1 MTIKEIENLIQILR
15 TNGVKYFKSDEVEIK
30 LEAVVPATTQVVAS
44 VSPESRP
51 ETKANSR
58 KQKQENRTL
67 GDVPIKEMQIPHQIN
82 EMVSV
87 LKMSPEDLVD
97 KLFPEGVQ

>member
-51 ETKANSR
+51 EDPR